1 MKKTTA
7 LDRIPKVPPPPK
19 VEVRTAVRMP
29 GTMLTA
35 RLIKPV
41 TRCAL
46 IISLCSLA
54 WADTQTITAP
64 QGNQPA
70 TFPFGTGGGGGLGIT
85 VTNPGA
91 DATQSINQATA
102 QGAHTINLPAAV
114 YTLTGPIKVTSGQV
128 LQGEGC
134 AFDGVTWFGTV
145 LKMTGSVGYCAIQSA
160 TPPTCQTSGVGP
172 CDATL
177 ATGGRGKGCV
187 CYGHPDCQSG
197 VCGGGASVRGLVVR
211 NLCIQIQVDKSCG
224 IDLVGVNESDVY
236 DGFIFADATGATDVT
251 GIRASDASGLLS
263 GYSNSIHNWRMGGT
277 GGAKTMKIGVRVMP
291 QANNT
296 TIREVR
302 VLGNVATPIQTDP
315 DPGNGAPLNT
325 HILQNA
331 VETFSSE
338 GILDQAKGTTI
349 EGNYCESGLALGL
362 PCLHLNNGTSVQ
374 IRYNFFTPG
383 GLTQPVLFSG
393 SVTTPTQW
401 GSESNLVDT
410 SKFSNVFGNFDWQ
423 DFNFQPRGAGPVTCA
438 ANQTGRVYYSNVQN
452 TLCACNTWNGTLK
465 WCPIQCVV
473 STAACPAGFTCGA
486 GQTASTCG

>member
-1 MKKTTA
+1 MKKIGK
-7 LDRIPKVPPPPK
+7 LDVPPPAPK
-19 VEVRTAVRMP
+19 PPRTQVWTAVRRP
-29 GTMLTA
+29 TA
-35 RLIKPV
+35 TTLVSRLLKPV
-41 TRCAL
+41 GMAL
-46 IISLCSLA
+46 VVVSFA
-54 WADTQTITAP
+54 YAATQTITAP

-145 LKMTGSVGYCAIQSA
+145 LKMTGSTGYCGIQSA
-160 TPPTCQTSGVGP
+160 TPPTCVGGTGA

-177 ATGGRGKGCV
+177 GTSTRGAGCV

-197 VCGGGASVRGLVVR
+197 VCGGGTSVRGLVIR
-211 NLCIQIQVDKSCG
+211 NLCLQIQVDKSCG
-224 IDLVGVNESDVY
+224 IDLVGVNEADVY
-236 DGFIFADATGATDVT
+236 DGFIFADASGATDIT
-251 GIRASDASGLLS
+251 GIRTSDASGLLS

-277 GGAKTMKIGVRVMP
+277 GAVKTMKIGVRVMP

-296 TIREVR
+296 TIREIR
-302 VLGNVATPIQTDP
+302 VLGNVATGIQTDP

-338 GILDQAKGTTI
+338 AILDQAKGTTI

-423 DFNFQPRGAGPVTCA
+423 DFNFQPRGAAPVTCA

-452 TLCACNTWNGTLK
+452 TICACNTWNGTLK

-473 STAACPAGFTCGA
+473 ATAACPTGFTCGA